1 MDNNDNGVGVAGGQV
16 LSNPVTLTP
25 GSLGAASNNSVNNAL
40 GTTTDPTLD
49 FGFTTPLFSLGNRV
63 WFDTDNSG
71 TINGSETGVN
81 AVDVQLYSVDGTLL
95 ATQTTANGGYYRFDN
110 LPAGEYRVVI
120 PASEFGAGGTL
131 AGYWSSGTTISA
143 AGVVSETSA
152 PDPDNDIDSDDNG
165 SLQTGAP
172 FTGAVASSLITLG
185 PSTNEPTNDTDADP
199 TNPSGE
205 APNNQSNRTVDFG
218 FYRVE
223 LGNLVFVDVNNN
235 GTFDAGDTLLAG
247 ATVQLY
253 SSNGTEINVGPD
265 GILGTPDDAAGGVLT
280 GTSGTYLFSGL
291 PAGDYIVGVTPPA
304 GYSSTVDTAAPA
316 DTLDPN
322 TNINNNDNGVGVAG
336 GQVLSNPV
344 TLTPGSL
351 GAASNNSV
359 NNALGTTTDPTLD
372 FGFTTPLFSLGN
384 RVWFDTDNSGTIN
397 GSETGVNAV
406 DVELYSVDGYP
417 PGYTNNSQWRILS
430 F

>member
-1 MDNNDNGVGVAGGQV
+1 MGVAGGQV

-152 PDPDNDIDSDDNG
+152 PDPDNDMDSDDNG

-172 FTGAVASSLITLG
+172 FSWSRGK
-185 PSTNEPTNDTDADP
+185 
-199 TNPSGE
+199 
-205 APNNQSNRTVDFG
+205 Q
-218 FYRVE
+218 
-223 LGNLVFVDVNNN
+223 
-235 GTFDAGDTLLAG
+235 
-247 ATVQLY
+247 
-253 SSNGTEINVGPD
+253 PD
-265 GILGTPDDAAGGVLT
+265 HLGTV
-280 GTSGTYLFSGL
+280 SQR
-291 PAGDYIVGVTPPA
+291 
-304 GYSSTVDTAAPA
+304 A
-316 DTLDPN
+316 D
-322 TNINNNDNGVGVAG
+322 
-336 GQVLSNPV
+336 Q
-344 TLTPGSL
+344 
-351 GAASNNSV
+351 
-359 NNALGTTTDPTLD
+359 
-372 FGFTTPLFSLGN
+372 
-384 RVWFDTDNSGTIN
+384 
-397 GSETGVNAV
+397 
-406 DVELYSVDGYP
+406 
-417 PGYTNNSQWRILS
+417 
-430 F
+430 